1 MKIDWTKVKEG
12 FTTMDVLKEENK
24 KLKEKIEILKSR
36 LEEYQEYVEI
46 NHKEIERLNNIINEI
61 TKTIKDDYF
70 KASDYV
76 RKIEQSGKP
85 QGDYPVYYYYNLKK
99 QELTDE
105 YLNKL
110 DELKGSDN

>member
-1 MKIDWTKVKEG
+1 MSEEIPTIEPYRELWKREEQDNKE
-12 FTTMDVLKEENK
+12 LRE
-24 KLKEKIEILKSR
+24 
-36 LEEYQEYVEI
+36 
-46 NHKEIERLNNIINEI
+46 EIERLNNIINEI

-110 DELKGSDN
+110 QELKGSDKE